1 MLYTGA
7 FGGLGSKNSCLE
19 QDFEGLSEAAWWQ
32 QLAREQREAS
42 DEECEWGLEQEE
54 PSEEAEPFVAGCEAA
69 AQAAM
74 KARCGTNYG
83 RQLGA
88 VVGRRTVG
96 IVDKAWGSTKPEEPR
111 ARRSGRRL
119 RGQPQQA
126 LPAAAA
132 AASAVAPAVADM
144 QKEKRVSFE
153 RGGKAISEDSGV
165 AHHVV
170 LKGNRFVAL
179 AQDGS
184 EEDASASGP
193 PVSSEA
199 GTDDKPGEETPTVHC
214 FTEETASAKLEEQL
228 KFHLSGCPD
237 FSGTVREAASLE
249 IAARIGWLTEL
260 AACHECPNWR
270 AVVARE
276 YGLCEDAMLSL
287 RR

>member
-1 MLYTGA
+1 M
-7 FGGLGSKNSCLE
+7 
-19 QDFEGLSEAAWWQ
+19 
-32 QLAREQREAS
+32 
-42 DEECEWGLEQEE
+42 CEWGLEQEE

-144 QKEKRVSFE
+144 QKAKHVSFE
-153 RGGKAISEDSGV
+153 RGGKASSDHSGV
-165 AHHVV
+165 AQHVV

-184 EEDASASGP
+184 EEEASASGP
-193 PVSSEA
+193 PVNSEA
-199 GTDDKPGEETPTVHC
+199 GTDDESGEVIPAVLG
-214 FTEETASAKLEEQL
+214 FTAETASAMLDELMRK
-228 KFHLSGCPD
+228 HLSECPV

-249 IAARIGWLTEL
+249 IAARIGWLTEM
-260 AACHECPNWR
+260 AALHGCPNWI

-276 YGLCEDAMLSL
+276 YCSCEDALLSL
-287 RR
+287 RRL